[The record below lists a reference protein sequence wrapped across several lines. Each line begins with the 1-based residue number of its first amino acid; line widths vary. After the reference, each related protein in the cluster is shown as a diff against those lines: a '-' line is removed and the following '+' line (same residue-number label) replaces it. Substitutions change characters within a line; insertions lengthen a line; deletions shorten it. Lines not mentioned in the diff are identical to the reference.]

1 MNQSKT
7 TDKNPHVRKQYTLL
21 LDIPPRFQW
30 DHANGFCGEMSL
42 QCIGLYYGAW
52 ISQNLVRSLNR
63 GEYLLQP
70 QSAKDIRDP
79 LRTLTL
85 LRFTYEEWDWRNAPQ
100 PQFDQFCRWMKR
112 SLLGKHPIIFGIFL
126 PSMNCEDYDHI
137 VPAVGIRYQNE
148 DDYNCDDKVI
158 YYDLYDDEK
167 IERCMSADKFGATRQ
182 SISMKRHVS
191 DGCIPLDVSIV
202 IRITLS

>member
-7 TDKNPHVRKQYTLL
+7 TDKNPHVRKQQTLL

-85 LRFTYEEWDWRNAPQ
+85 LHFTYEEWDWRNAPQ

-112 SLLGKHPIIFGIFL
+112 SLL
-126 PSMNCEDYDHI
+126 
-137 VPAVGIRYQNE
+137 
-148 DDYNCDDKVI
+148 
-158 YYDLYDDEK
+158 
-167 IERCMSADKFGATRQ
+167 
-182 SISMKRHVS
+182 
-191 DGCIPLDVSIV
+191 
-202 IRITLS
+202 